1 MILQKIIL
9 IIDFIIPLLLG
20 GFFIYNKCEVYLFMW
35 KDLNISKA
43 SIMCLQEGKYIQAE
57 NNLKEYFMLAYGYD
71 RHNGRIVFINIDTNK
86 QYLLLCDT
94 HFQAGQIAN
103 KMAIELLNTPSI
115 QVLNKYNFQELKG

>member
-1 MILQKIIL
+1 
-9 IIDFIIPLLLG
+9 
-20 GFFIYNKCEVYLFMW
+20 
-35 KDLNISKA
+35 
-43 SIMCLQEGKYIQAE
+43 
-57 NNLKEYFMLAYGYD
+57 MLAYGYD

-103 KMAIELLNTPSI
+103 KMAMELLNTPSI

>member
-1 MILQKIIL
+1 
-9 IIDFIIPLLLG
+9 
-20 GFFIYNKCEVYLFMW
+20 MW

-57 NNLKEYFMLAYGYD
+57 NNLHEYFMLAYGYD

-103 KMAIELLNTPSI
+103 KMAHELLDNSYITI
-115 QVLNKYNFQELKG
+115 LRKYGFKELK